1 MAISFPLKNQEEED
15 EKEEEESRCFHFLQL
30 LSTLLFAFPQS
41 SLKINRP
48 SVCIYL

>member
-15 EKEEEESRCFHFLQL
+15 EKKKKKADVSISSL